1 MDAAAAEQLD
11 ILTAARQEIDRQ
23 VSSALLGR
31 YAHRRWPTVH
41 AVVVGGDGDATAII
55 DREHRV
61 FTADND
67 FRGPDDSG
75 CGDIG
80 DRLWG
85 LITYLPTRPVGSYT
99 GGEGRILVL
108 PAGSGKATARRRVA
122 SPALVIRRRRAP
134 TT

>member
-11 ILTAARQEIDRQ
+11 IFTAARQEIDRQ

-61 FTADND
+61 FAAEQ
-67 FRGPDDSG
+67 
-75 CGDIG
+75 
-80 DRLWG
+80 RLPG
-85 LITYLPTRPVGSYT
+85 T
-99 GGEGRILVL
+99 GRQRL
-108 PAGSGKATARRRVA
+108 R
-122 SPALVIRRRRAP
+122 
-134 TT
+134 